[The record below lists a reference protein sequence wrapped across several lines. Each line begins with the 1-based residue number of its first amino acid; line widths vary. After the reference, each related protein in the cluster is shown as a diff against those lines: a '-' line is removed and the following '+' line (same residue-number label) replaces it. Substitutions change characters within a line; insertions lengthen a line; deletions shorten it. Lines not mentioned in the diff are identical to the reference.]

1 MHCCCKINAIP
12 SKYLKSVLDKKN
24 IEKHILYNTI
34 FMFIQGHSP
43 KNVRIWHSSIFEKSK
58 NEILNNCIIEE
69 EKQGE
74 SPSIYKMYLVGI

>member
-1 MHCCCKINAIP
+1 
-12 SKYLKSVLDKKN
+12 
-24 IEKHILYNTI
+24 
-34 FMFIQGHSP
+34 MFIQGHSP